1 MGRLSSWLS
10 APAARWPRRVLALA
24 AALAAC
30 ALVPASRLRIDSDV
44 SSLLPSGAP
53 AARDYGVFLRT
64 FGGFEK
70 VFILVRAGGPRPAD
84 PAQLVEAAGRLA
96 EVLAASPE
104 VAEARSG
111 RTEEDERFFFR
122 YIAPRMPLLVD
133 ERTLAGLGARLTP
146 EALGRRVAWMRQALS
161 SPAGSALA
169 PLFASDPLGLSE
181 SLLAASSSLLPMD
194 PVSGAFL
201 SRRGDAALVIV
212 TPARAEI
219 DPAGGRA
226 LAAELERAYAQVRR
240 EAAPELGPHLD
251 FKAIGGPL
259 YAAADEALLR
269 EDLTRTG
276 SSTLAGVALVLLAGF
291 EGVALPLAILA
302 AVSFGVLWT
311 AGATG
316 LALGSVTVVG
326 VGFTAALLGMG
337 VDYGIHGG
345 VRYRQLRLAGRD
357 VQSALAGVFREN
369 GPGVATAAFATAG
382 GLAALLLAHFR
393 PLREVGFVLATGV
406 VATLLATAT
415 ASAALA
421 GLLPGAGRRPPAPPR
436 RWLRHGVPAL
446 RAVVGLAVRHPRRV
460 VVAALLATGAAGW
473 GLARLGLST
482 DLRALRPADHPA
494 AEAER
499 LLVESFEL
507 GLDTFSVVARGRTLD
522 EALDRA
528 ARVRALLRARC
539 GERAEITSPSDWLVA
554 GQRLADRLAVLRT
567 LPLGRAADDLSRQ
580 LAAAGFRTAS
590 FAPALDALRAMG
602 RGIDPGP
609 PPPAAWPRW
618 MSELV
623 RLAPARAGASPAS
636 TRAAASSTPGRAASS
651 SPSRAASPA
660 PASAPGEAAVAV
672 HVRLPLG
679 GGGVEPEELARQLAR
694 VAPGVA
700 LASVPRVGAELK
712 RLAAGDLRRSS
723 GVALAVVAGVVLLSF
738 RGNLGETL
746 LAFLPLALG
755 CLWTFGLWG
764 AAGRSIDLLG
774 IFTVPLL
781 LSTGII
787 LGAHA
792 VHWRRLHP
800 AGGFPETIEEVGL
813 AMILATLTTAVGFG
827 SLATSRVPGLRNAGI
842 LVAAGIVAC
851 MLAAFLVLPA
861 VEALW
866 RGGRR
871 RPDET
876 PR

>member
-10 APAARWPRRVLALA
+10 APAARWPRRVLVLA
-24 AALAAC
+24 AALALG
-30 ALVPASRLRIDSDV
+30 ALLPASRLRIDSDI

-53 AARDYGVFLRT
+53 AARDYGIFLRT

-70 VFILVRAGGPRPAD
+70 VFILVRAGRSARPAD
-84 PAQLVEAAGRLA
+84 PRGAAGSDPERLIEAAERLA
-96 EVLAASPE
+96 EVLRASPE

-122 YIAPRMPLLVD
+122 YIAPRMPLLID
-133 ERTLAGLGARLTP
+133 DRELAGLAARLSP
-146 EALGRRVAWMRQALS
+146 EALDRRVRWMRQTLS
-161 SPAGSALA
+161 SPAGSALG
-169 PLFASDPLGLSE
+169 PLLRSDPLGLSE
-181 SLLAASSSLLPMD
+181 GLLASSSSLLPME

-226 LAAELERAYAQVRR
+226 LAAELDKAYAEVRR
-240 EAAPELGPHLD
+240 EAGRDLGPRLD

-259 YAAADEALLR
+259 YAAADESLLR
-269 EDLTRTG
+269 QDLSRTG

-302 AVSFGVLWT
+302 AVTFGVLWT

-316 LALGSVTVVG
+316 LVLGSVTVVG

-345 VRYRQLRLAGRD
+345 VRFRQLRLAGRD
-357 VQSALAGVFREN
+357 LPGALASVFHEN
-369 GPGVATAAFATAG
+369 GPGVATAALATAG
-382 GLAALLLAHFR
+382 GLGALQLAHFR
-393 PLREVGFVLATGV
+393 PLREVGFVLAVGV
-406 VATLLATAT
+406 LATLAATAT

-421 GLLPGAGRRPPAPPR
+421 SLLPRAAARPPAPPR
-436 RWLRHGVPAL
+436 LWLRHGLPAL
-446 RAVVGLAVRHPRRV
+446 RATVGLAVRHPRPV
-460 VVAALLATGAAGW
+460 LAAALLATAGAGW
-473 GLARLGLST
+473 GLTRLGLST

-499 LLVESFEL
+499 LLVESFSL

-528 ARVRALLRARC
+528 AQVRALLR
-539 GERAEITSPSDWLVA
+539 ERLGPHAEITSPSDWLVA
-554 GQRLADRLAVLRT
+554 GCRLEGRLAALRA
-567 LPLGRAADDLSRQ
+567 LPLARAADGLASQ
-580 LAAAGFRTAS
+580 LAAAGFRTAA

-602 RGIDPGP
+602 RGEDPGS

-618 MSELV
+618 MAELV
-623 RLAPARAGASPAS
+623 R
-636 TRAAASSTPGRAASS
+636 
-651 SPSRAASPA
+651 PA
-660 PASAPGEAAVAV
+660 PPADPRGEAAVAV

-679 GGGVEPEELARQLAR
+679 GGGLSPEELARQLAR
-694 VAPGVA
+694 IAPGAA

-712 RLAAGDLRRSS
+712 GIALGDLARSS
-723 GVALAVVAGVVLLSF
+723 GVALAVVAAVVLLSF

-746 LAFLPLALG
+746 LSFLPLTLG
-755 CLWTFGLWG
+755 CLWTFGFWG

-800 AGGFPETIEEVGL
+800 RGGFPGTMEDVGL

-827 SLATSRVPGLRNAGI
+827 SLTTSRVPGLQNAGI
-842 LVAAGIVAC
+842 LVAAGILAC

-866 RGGRR
+866 GGARR
-871 RPDET
+871 RGADDSGQDSRPS
-876 PR
+876 